1 MTPAK
6 LTPPP
11 QSATANGT
19 LPMLPTKLMTA
30 IATPMIA
37 FPALTS
43 TPSPCK
49 NSAFQTDCGT
59 NTMTNPEM
67 RKPTMTSV

>member
-1 MTPAK
+1 
-6 LTPPP
+6 
-11 QSATANGT
+11 
-19 LPMLPTKLMTA
+19 
-30 IATPMIA
+30 MIA
-37 FPALTS
+37 FSALTS

-67 RKPTMTSV
+67 RKPTMTSVQIIDHSLRYWLPSLY